1 MNEILISPQVSL
13 ELFLSSLVLLFLT
26 FALYHTFYILLRY
39 NKNATSTLQYELEKR
54 SLLSTTIIKVALSIS
69 IFLFIL
75 FVLSIDTLAEL
86 IPGAM
91 CGAGVVS
98 SGAYGSVLIALKFIV
113 IILAMFWIQV
123 DNEDQKAKGF
133 PYFSLKMYLY
143 IFLYFLIT
151 LSWFFELSFF
161 MSLSVEE
168 PVLCCSNLYTSQTT
182 TFIFGMSI
190 QEIVVA
196 FYITY
201 LFMLLAIYL
210 GKKVFLS
217 LLSILFLYLSYIAIV
232 YFFSEYIYELP
243 THKCPYCIL
252 AKEYYFI
259 GYFIYGAFIMA
270 NYYVL
275 YGIVFSFK
283 EHTKIKIIGAYTLFI
298 FLVSFKYV
306 YYFLNNNLF
315 L

>member
-1 MNEILISPQVSL
+1 LNEILISPQVSL

-26 FALYHTFYILLRY
+26 FALYHTLSILLRY
-39 NKNATSTLQYELEKR
+39 DKNATSALQYELEKR
-54 SLLSTTIIKVALSIS
+54 SLLTTTIIKVALSIS

-98 SGAYGSVLIALKFIV
+98 SGSYGSLLIALKFIV
-113 IILAMFWIQV
+113 IILALFWIQV
-123 DNEDQKAKGF
+123 DYEDQKAKGF
-133 PYFSLKMYLY
+133 PYFSFKMYLY
-143 IFLYFLIT
+143 IFLYLLIA
-151 LSWFFELSFF
+151 LSWFLELNFF

-168 PVLCCSNLYTSQTT
+168 PVLCCSNLYTLQTT
-182 TFIFGMSI
+182 TFILGMSI
-190 QEIVVA
+190 EEIVVA

-201 LFMLLAIYL
+201 LFILLASYL
-210 GKKVFLS
+210 KKKVFLS

-232 YFFSEYIYELP
+232 YFFSTYIYELP

-259 GYFIYGAFIMA
+259 GYFIYGVLIMA

-283 EHTKIKIIGAYTLFI
+283 EHTKSKIITAYTLFVV
-298 FLVSFKYV
+298 LVSFKYI
-306 YYFLNNNLF
+306 YYFLSNNLF